1 MWLRSAPMTG
11 SRCATRV
18 RCWMRWSAP
27 ASLCRSVSAA
37 GSTRFP
43 MTVTPACPSTWR
55 ATLRRLAEGESFVH
69 ESLIGTEFI
78 GRIRGVATV
87 GDKPAVLPTITGKGW
102 ITAFH
107 QYVLDPTDPFPLGF
121 RVGDTWPDS
130 A

>member
-1 MWLRSAPMTG
+1 MAVLHARG
-11 SRCATRV
+11 
-18 RCWMRWSAP
+18 
-27 ASLCRSVSAA
+27 L
-37 GSTRFP
+37 
-43 MTVTPACPSTWR
+43 
-55 ATLRRLAEGESFVH
+55 LAKGETFVH

-78 GRIRGVATV
+78 GRIRGITTV